1 MYIHTYIVD
10 DALRER
16 KISRLFAAPEYL
28 DISTIEILDF
38 SIILGKRE
46 QNTCNYKEREI
57 RNLATEFLRKSLETT
72 I

>member
-46 QNTCNYKEREI
+46 QDTCTEREI

>member
-1 MYIHTYIVD
+1 MYIHTYVVD
-10 DALRER
+10 DALREW
-16 KISRLFAAPEYL
+16 KISRPFAAPEYL

-46 QNTCNYKEREI
+46 PDTCTEREI